1 MRKLKRLFDLYDSNS
16 DGGIDMME
24 LNTVLRYLN
33 QTANMEQLK
42 KLFTDIDLDD
52 SGKIG
57 FPEFCALMGIDSE
70 TSSEEK
76 VDNNVDDIV
85 EKSFNIFDIDKN
97 GVIDLNE
104 FEKLV
109 EFLDQRHTKF
119 EVIRI
124 MSSIDGDNSGTIN
137 MQEFQQLLTKTAN
150 SYSEEEMKFHQTF
163 AHIDKDDNGFLSIY
177 ELYAELTKGGEEI
190 TPLQAKEAFDVADI
204 NKDGQVDFEEFVKIT
219 KY

>member
-1 MRKLKRLFDLYDSNS
+1 MFDLYDSNS

-57 FPEFCALMGIDSE
+57 FSEFCALMGIDSE

-109 EFLDQRHTKF
+109 EFLDQRRTKF
-119 EVIRI
+119 EVIRM

-150 SYSEEEMKFHQTF
+150 SYSEEEMKFHQIF

-177 ELYAELTKGGEEI
+177 ELYAELIKGGEEI